1 MNTKVVDFHK
11 HIIADPLVCHGQPC
25 VKGTRIP
32 VSVILGSLGAG
43 TSHEEI
49 IEEYPPITGA
59 DISACLAFAAELAD
73 YTVVDIPRH

>member
-11 HIIADPLVCHGQPC
+11 HIIADPLICHGQPC

-32 VSVILGSLGAG
+32 ASVILGALAAG
-43 TSHEEI
+43 TSYKEI
-49 IEEYPPITGA
+49 IEEYSPVTSE

-73 YTVVDIPRH
+73 YTVADLPRH